1 MPIPFTQECRFR
13 VLVGLVSR
21 QKISNEEK
29 WDLFDKHVQKHLKFQ
44 EGVKLQA
51 FKLFWKSIAKP
62 WRQFRVQLM

>member
-1 MPIPFTQECRFR
+1 
-13 VLVGLVSR
+13 VGLVAR

-62 WRQFRVQLM
+62 WRQFRFQLM